1 MRTRRAAM
9 AIGLAPLVG
18 ALSVA
23 ACSSSGEDNGV
34 SSTRDS
40 STRDS
45 SSRSTRSSSA
55 TRSSDNF
62 TSDFTES
69 TDSSTDT
76 PSTEPVGSAEEEELA
91 ECEQQARHAVV
102 TYQPTQRMTAG
113 ESSRVVVVAG
123 VESSDSTTSTSF
135 PGNEPTTSV
144 KARLACTVE

>member
-9 AIGLAPLVG
+9 AIGLALLVG
-18 ALSVA
+18 ALSIA
-23 ACSSSGEDNGV
+23 ACSSSGKGEGAPP
-34 SSTRDS
+34 TK
-40 STRDS
+40 TS
-45 SSRSTRSSSA
+45 SSRSTESKSA

-91 ECEQQARHAVV
+91 QCEQQARHAVV

-113 ESSRVVVVAG
+113 ESSRVVVVAA
-123 VESSDSTTSTSF
+123 VESSDS
-135 PGNEPTTSV
+135 
-144 KARLACTVE
+144 